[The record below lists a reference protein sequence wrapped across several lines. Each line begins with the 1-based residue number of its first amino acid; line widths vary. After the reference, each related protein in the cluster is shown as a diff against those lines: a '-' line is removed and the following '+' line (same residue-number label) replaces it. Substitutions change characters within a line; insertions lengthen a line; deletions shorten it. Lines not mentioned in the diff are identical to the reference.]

1 MPDSVRYNA
10 LPLPFRRPPADK
22 NAAALPLPFTRLL
35 GQTEEG
41 GDTPAPPEP
50 PKPQTRYAAVSAAFS
65 FPNAATADAASCLNA
80 CSDGRQAHAPYQAVC
95 TESLP
100 LSACYRAN
108 VVGMESLRRCTAQP
122 TSVSDGLK
130 RCTGISTARTAPLRR
145 CTENRTAAHAK
156 LRRCTEAVL
165 SALAQTHGCTVQT
178 TAAQHALARC
188 SPLGLARKQN
198 LAACLRETYTPAVFP
213 PCGWH
218 DIPVP
223 PAPAPETY
231 LCGQR
236 PKSDRL
242 PLPLRR
248 RHIAHHAAAVPL
260 PFACDAQAHTP
271 VLKVYMIENKIA
283 ARAGGKPLELFAAS
297 FTADTSGYCWQGS
310 LTIPSDDFAR
320 LNFAEKGRETLIEAD
335 INGETF
341 AILAEEYRDNRVFGQ
356 KSYTVSGRSRS
367 ARLGEDYAARRGGLI
382 ENPIYARQIADAVLQ
397 YSGVRIADWQAADW
411 LIPGGIY
418 STEGKT
424 PMAVI
429 RELAAA
435 AGAFVYSHP
444 SRAELSV
451 IPKRKTP
458 AWQEATPTRVI
469 PASVVTK
476 ISGSLTV
483 NPTANG
489 VYVYADHAKG
499 RAADVYKKGGSREP
513 RAAALIGPLYT
524 DLPVLEAAGTA
535 ALNEAGTHKTE
546 SVTLP
551 VSAKYAVERAELG
564 EIWEIQEP
572 TGNWQGAVTGITLAV
587 EIENDAPTV
596 WQMVTIDRYIGD

>member
-1 MPDSVRYNA
+1 MPVQYNA
-10 LPLPFRRPPADK
+10 LPLPFRRPLADK
-22 NAAALPLPFTRLL
+22 NPLPLPFTRLL

-41 GDTPAPPEP
+41 GDAPP
-50 PKPQTRYAAVSAAFS
+50 PKPQTRYAAVSAAFAFS
-65 FPNAATADAASCLNA
+65 HAATADAASCLNA
-80 CSDGRQAHAPYQAVC
+80 CSDGRQAHAPHQSVC

-100 LSACYRAN
+100 LSACHRAA
-108 VVGMESLRRCTAQP
+108 VVGMESLRRCTAQK

-130 RCTGISTARTAPLRR
+130 RCTGISTARAKPLRR

-188 SPLGLARKQN
+188 SLLGLARKQN
-198 LAACLRETYTPAVFP
+198 LAACLRETYTPAVSP
-213 PCGWH
+213 PCEWH

-223 PAPAPETY
+223 PAPRPETY

-248 RHIAHHAAAVPL
+248 RRIVHHAAAVPL

-283 ARAGGKPLELFAAS
+283 ARADGKPLELFSAS

-310 LTIPSDDFAR
+310 LTIPPDDFAR

-341 AILAEEYRDNRVFGQ
+341 AVLAEEYRDNRVFGQ

-458 AWQEATPTRVI
+458 AWQEATPARVI
-469 PASVVTK
+469 PASVITK

-483 NPTANG
+483 NPPANG

-596 WQMVTIDRYIGD
+596 WQTVTIDRYIGD